1 MSTHSLAD
9 TETTTILGPQFK
21 KLRLERNLSLEELQ
35 AEIHISKRL
44 IKRVEEGKCL
54 PFSYLRTLC
63 RFYGVKLNITL
74 EKNSKVPNHSDFAE

>member
-54 PFSYLRTLC
+54 PYSYLHKLC
-63 RFYGVKLNITL
+63 RYYGVKLHISLN
-74 EKNSKVPNHSDFAE
+74 

>member
-1 MSTHSLAD
+1 MSTHSLVD
-9 TETTTILGPQFK
+9 SETAIILGPKFK
-21 KLRLERNLSLEELQ
+21 QLRLERGLSLEELQ
-35 AEIHISKRL
+35 AEIHIIKRL

-74 EKNSKVPNHSDFAE
+74 EKNSKMPNHSDFAE